1 MRCGA
6 EANEARLEAKLGGE
20 FWLQRSHGGLSSSF
34 WLLFS
39 EAEKWSGDKKRAAY
53 FGPPMSWIVWFLTI
67 LCNVYVAKGK

>member
-53 FGPPMSWIVWFLTI
+53 SGPPMSWIVWFLTI